1 MKTPEI
7 RQDRV
12 DESVT
17 SLDNVFQRFTSTHP
31 NYAATTR
38 TPAAQEKLDTVFGK
52 TPNQEK
58 PGERAIMEQVKVFIM
73 ECMATMD
80 RDEAI
85 LAEGQDIQRGRM
97 IDILYDETGK
107 IDSRL
112 ITRTLLENLGLNEYV
127 APKGAKRVE
136 RTLQHL
142 KAIPDIEDM
151 LAHLEPLLRPDET
164 KGKRNGYFRLSRI
177 GKGKNEGYVLG
188 TQHAIKGAGK
198 KQKIFFKTDINNARL
213 RIEHIE
219 QQYEQEI
226 KTLTDIQGTL
236 DRVHQ
241 NLEFWQ
247 DIKNTDRLEELKGEL
262 FEKAAS
268 LELVRDEDKETLRKR
283 LESCMTL
290 EDTTGKPN
298 PGAMRAALLKTSKY
312 IGRRLK
318 TMSET
323 SGNLTQDKLRVQQKV
338 QQIKQPIERF
348 LSQVE
353 RHRDEQKP
361 ARPKGEKLRDLKSLL
376 AQTGKIDL
384 EPYRSFAANFKENLE
399 KLIAILQKP
408 ATKQLDLEEAENDP
422 ARLFLNLFI
431 LAKFQRA
438 YEKLSQVYRT
448 ITLNGES
455 FDPVQ
460 MKSEL
465 QTISDELYASKI
477 HQKHEVHDYDD
488 QVGQVYHVINSLMK
502 CCDEK
507 IGTLDP
513 SKNTHDDEVDIPL
526 PKRMKKR
533 MNEYI
538 PDWVS
543 LARSLKYP
551 AEKTA

>member
-1 MKTPEI
+1 MKTPDI

-12 DESVT
+12 NQAVT
-17 SLDNVFQRFTSTHP
+17 SLDDVFQRFTATHP
-31 NYAATTR
+31 NYAVATR
-38 TPAAQEKLDTVFGK
+38 TPAAQEKLDAAFGK
-52 TPNQEK
+52 TPGQEK
-58 PGERAIMEQVKVFIM
+58 PGGRAIMEQVKIFIA
-73 ECMATMD
+73 ECMATME

-85 LAEGQDIQRGRM
+85 AAEGQDIQRGRM
-97 IDILYDETGK
+97 MDALYDETGK

-112 ITRTLLENLGLNEYV
+112 ITRTLLENLGLNEYA
-127 APKGAKRVE
+127 APKGTKRVE

-164 KGKRNGYFRLSRI
+164 KGRRNGYFRLSRI
-177 GKGKNEGYVLG
+177 GKGKNEGYILG

-198 KQKIFFKTDINNARL
+198 KQKVFFKTDINNARL

-219 QQYEQEI
+219 QQYKEEI

-241 NLEFWQ
+241 DLEFWQ
-247 DIKNTDRLEELKGEL
+247 DIKNTDRLEELKREL
-262 FEKAAS
+262 FEKAES
-268 LELVRDEDKETLRKR
+268 LELARDEDKETLQKR

-290 EDTTGKPN
+290 EDASGKPN

-318 TMSET
+318 TMSKT
-323 SGNLTQDKLRVQQKV
+323 SGNLVQDKLRVQQKV
-338 QQIKQPIERF
+338 HQIKQPIDRF

-361 ARPKGEKLRDLKSLL
+361 ARPKAEKLRDLKSLL
-376 AQTGKIDL
+376 AQTGSINL
-384 EPYRSFAANFKENLE
+384 EPYRSFAANFRDNLE
-399 KLIAILQKP
+399 KLIATLQKP
-408 ATKQLDLEEAENDP
+408 DARQLELEPGEDP

-448 ITLNGES
+448 ITLNGKN

-460 MKSEL
+460 MKEEL
-465 QTISDELYASKI
+465 QTISDELYESRI
-477 HQKHEVHDYDD
+477 HQRHEVRDYDN
-488 QVGQVYHVINSLMK
+488 QVGQIYHIINSLTK

-507 IGTLDP
+507 IGTIDP
-513 SKNTHDDEVDIPL
+513 SQNTHDDEVDMPL
-526 PKRMKKR
+526 PERMKKR

>member
-12 DESVT
+12 DQAVT
-17 SLDNVFQRFTSTHP
+17 SLDDVFQRFTATHP
-31 NYAATTR
+31 NYAVATR
-38 TPAAQEKLDTVFGK
+38 TPAAQEKLDTIFGEI
-52 TPNQEK
+52 PNQTK
-58 PGERAIMEQVKVFIM
+58 PGGRAIIEQVKVFIA

-85 LAEGQDIQRGRM
+85 AAEGQDVQRGRM

-112 ITRTLLENLGLNEYV
+112 ITRTLLENLGLGEHA
-127 APKGAKRVE
+127 APKGTKRVE

-164 KGKRNGYFRLSRI
+164 KGRRNGYFRLSRI
-177 GKGKNEGYVLG
+177 GKGKNKGYVLG
-188 TQHAIKGAGK
+188 TQHAIKGSGK

-241 NLEFWQ
+241 DLGFWQ
-247 DIKNTDRLEELKGEL
+247 DIKNTDRLEELKREL
-262 FEKAAS
+262 FEKAES
-268 LELVRDEDKETLRKR
+268 LELARDEDKETLRKR

-290 EDTTGKPN
+290 EDSSGKPN

-312 IGRRLK
+312 VGRRLK

-338 QQIKQPIERF
+338 HQIKQPIDRF

-361 ARPKGEKLRDLKSLL
+361 ARPKAEKLRDLKSLL
-376 AQTGKIDL
+376 AQTGNINL
-384 EPYRSFAANFKENLE
+384 EPYQSFAANFKDNLE
-399 KLIAILQKP
+399 RLIATLQKP
-408 ATKQLDLEEAENDP
+408 AAKQLELGLGEDP

-448 ITLNGES
+448 ITLNGED
-455 FDPVQ
+455 FDPAQ
-460 MKSEL
+460 MKDDLE
-465 QTISDELYASKI
+465 TFSDELYESRI
-477 HQKHEVHDYDD
+477 HEKHEVHDYDD
-488 QVGQVYHVINSLMK
+488 QVGQIYHIINSLMK

-507 IGTLDP
+507 MGTLDS
-513 SKNTHDDEVDIPL
+513 SKNTHDDEVDMPL
-526 PKRMKKR
+526 PERMKKR